1 MAAVKSPSIIG
12 SAIKTARVTFIVV
25 ALLSGVV
32 NLLALTGSVYMMQIY
47 DRVMSSH
54 SVPTLVALSIIAAW
68 FYLIQGVLEVIR
80 SRILIRVGMA
90 FDENFATRVF
100 KAVVRMPLRSN
111 RGAAE
116 SLLPIRDLDAIRT
129 FLSGSGPIAVFD
141 LPWMPIYLALIWFLH
156 PSLGM
161 LAVSGALVLC
171 FMTWLTDRQSESA
184 SRDVAREAGQ
194 RMALAESGRRN
205 AEILQAMGLT
215 DRMAS
220 RWTDVNFRFLKHNAM
235 LSDVGGG
242 LGGVSKV
249 IRYVLQSAVL
259 GLGAYLV
266 LKQELSGGS
275 MIGASIIM
283 SRALA
288 PVELAIANWKSFVA
302 ARQSAARLNEMLVHF
317 DEGKEPMSLAPPVHQ
332 LSVEGVYVAPP
343 GSREPT
349 VSNAAFKLSAGQ
361 GLGIVGPSAAGKST
375 LARGIVGVW
384 PLLRGDVRLDG
395 AALDQWKHEILGS
408 HIGYLPQ
415 DIELFDGTIA
425 ENIARF
431 DDNAT
436 SDQIVAAAQAA
447 GVHDMILHLEKG
459 YETRIGES
467 GGSLSAGQR
476 QRIGLARALFGNP
489 FLVVLDEPNSNL
501 DSDGDN
507 ALTEAIKSVRARNGI
522 VIVIAHRPSAIA
534 SVDLL
539 AFMANGQIQSIGPK
553 EEVLRKIMKGQAGPQ
568 TGKEVV
574 PTAQAAPP
582 SGPLSQSGTGG
593 AV

>member
-1 MAAVKSPSIIG
+1 MAAVRSSSIIG
-12 SAIKTARVTFIVV
+12 AAVRSARGTFIVV

-68 FYLIQGVLEVIR
+68 FYLVQGVLEVIR
-80 SRILIRVGMA
+80 SRILVRVGMA
-90 FDENFATRVF
+90 FDENFATRIF
-100 KAVVRMPLRSN
+100 KAVVRLPLRSN
-111 RGAAE
+111 RSSAE
-116 SLLPIRDLDAIRT
+116 LLQPVRDLDSIRT
-129 FLSGSGPIAVFD
+129 FLSGSGPVVVFD
-141 LPWMPIYLALIWFLH
+141 LPWMPIYLVLIWLLH
-156 PSLGM
+156 PYLGI
-161 LAVSGALVLC
+161 LAFTGALLLC

-215 DRMAS
+215 DRMAA
-220 RWTDVNFRFLKHNAM
+220 RWSDVNFRFLKHNEI
-235 LSDVGGG
+235 LSDVAGG
-242 LGGVSKV
+242 LGGISKMF
-249 IRYVLQSAVL
+249 RYVLQSAVL

-266 LKQELSGGS
+266 LKQELSGGA

-302 ARQSAARLNEMLVHF
+302 ARQSAARLNEMLAHF
-317 DEGKEPMSLAPPVHQ
+317 DEGKEPMSLASPVHQ

-349 VSNAAFKLSAGQ
+349 VTNATFKLSAGQ

-431 DDNAT
+431 DDKAT
-436 SDQIVAAAQAA
+436 SDQIVAAARAA
-447 GVHDMILHLEKG
+447 GVHDMILRLEKG
-459 YETRIGES
+459 YETRIGEA
-467 GGSLSAGQR
+467 GGALSAGQR
-476 QRIGLARALFGNP
+476 QRIGLARALYGNP

-507 ALTEAIKSVRARNGI
+507 ALTEAIKSVRVRNGI

-539 AFMANGQIQSIGPK
+539 AFMANGQIQAIGPK
-553 EEVLRKIMKGQAGPQ
+553 EDVLRKIMKGQQGDRTVQKMVA
-568 TGKEVV
+568 
-574 PTAQAAPP
+574 TAQSASP
-582 SGPLSQSGTGG
+582 SGSLSQTGTGG
-593 AV
+593 AS

>member
-1 MAAVKSPSIIG
+1 MAVTKSPSIISRALR
-12 SAIKTARVTFIVV
+12 SARGPFVSV

-32 NLLALTGSVYMMQIY
+32 NLLALTGSIYMMQIY

-80 SRILIRVGMA
+80 SRILIRIGMA
-90 FDENFATRVF
+90 FDESFATRIF
-100 KAVVRMPLRSN
+100 KAVVKLPLRAN

-116 SLLPIRDLDAIRT
+116 ALQPIRDLDSIRT
-129 FLSGSGPIAVFD
+129 FLSGGGPIAVFD
-141 LPWMPIYLALIWFLH
+141 LPWMPIYLGLIWLLH
-156 PSLGM
+156 PALGM

-184 SRDVAREAGQ
+184 SRHVAREAGQ

-215 DRMAS
+215 DRMAA
-220 RWTDVNFRFLKHNAM
+220 RWTDVNFRFLKHNET
-235 LSDVGGG
+235 LSDVSGG

-249 IRYVLQSAVL
+249 FRYVLQSAVL

-288 PVELAIANWKSFVA
+288 PVELAIANWKSFIA
-302 ARQSAARLNEMLVHF
+302 ARQSATRLNEMLAHF
-317 DEGKEPMSLAPPVHQ
+317 DEGKEPMALAPPVHQ
-332 LSVEGVYVAPP
+332 LSVEGVYIAPP
-343 GSREPT
+343 GLREPT
-349 VSNAAFKLSAGQ
+349 VTNASFKLSAGQ

-436 SDQIVAAAQAA
+436 SDQIVAAARAA

-476 QRIGLARALFGNP
+476 QRIGLARALYGDP

-539 AFMANGQIQSIGPK
+539 AFMANGQIQAIGAK
-553 EEVLRKIMKGQAGPQ
+553 DDVLRKIMKGQAGPQ
-568 TGKEVV
+568 TGKEI
-574 PTAQAAPP
+574 AAASSARP
-582 SGPLSQSGTGG
+582 SDSSSARSGTGG
-593 AV
+593 AA

>member
-1 MAAVKSPSIIG
+1 
-12 SAIKTARVTFIVV
+12 
-25 ALLSGVV
+25 
-32 NLLALTGSVYMMQIY
+32 
-47 DRVMSSH
+47 
-54 SVPTLVALSIIAAW
+54 
-68 FYLIQGVLEVIR
+68 
-80 SRILIRVGMA
+80 
-90 FDENFATRVF
+90 
-100 KAVVRMPLRSN
+100 
-111 RGAAE
+111 
-116 SLLPIRDLDAIRT
+116 
-129 FLSGSGPIAVFD
+129 
-141 LPWMPIYLALIWFLH
+141 
-156 PSLGM
+156 
-161 LAVSGALVLC
+161 
-171 FMTWLTDRQSESA
+171 
-184 SRDVAREAGQ
+184 
-194 RMALAESGRRN
+194 
-205 AEILQAMGLT
+205 
-215 DRMAS
+215 
-220 RWTDVNFRFLKHNAM
+220 
-235 LSDVGGG
+235 
-242 LGGVSKV
+242 
-249 IRYVLQSAVL
+249 
-259 GLGAYLV
+259 
-266 LKQELSGGS
+266 
-275 MIGASIIM
+275 
-283 SRALA
+283 
-288 PVELAIANWKSFVA
+288 
-302 ARQSAARLNEMLVHF
+302 
-317 DEGKEPMSLAPPVHQ
+317 

-349 VSNAAFKLSAGQ
+349 VSNATFKLSAGQ

-436 SDQIVAAAQAA
+436 SDQIVSAAQAA

-593 AV
+593 VL